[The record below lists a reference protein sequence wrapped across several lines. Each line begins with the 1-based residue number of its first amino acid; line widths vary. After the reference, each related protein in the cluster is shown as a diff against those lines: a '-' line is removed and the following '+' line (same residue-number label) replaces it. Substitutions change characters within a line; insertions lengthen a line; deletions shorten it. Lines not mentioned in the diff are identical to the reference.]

1 MATYIMAVACF
12 IIFIVVI
19 YVLMKFGKLKN
30 KMMRIIDGIK
40 KKTFWNNTI
49 RSITISYLETAIQLQ
64 TKIKLLPI
72 NASMA

>member
-1 MATYIMAVACF
+1 MYIMAIACF
-12 IIFIVVI
+12 IIFILVI
-19 YVLMKFGKLKN
+19 YVLMKFRKLKN
-30 KMMRIIDGIK
+30 KMMKILDGIK

-72 NASMA
+72 NAPMA